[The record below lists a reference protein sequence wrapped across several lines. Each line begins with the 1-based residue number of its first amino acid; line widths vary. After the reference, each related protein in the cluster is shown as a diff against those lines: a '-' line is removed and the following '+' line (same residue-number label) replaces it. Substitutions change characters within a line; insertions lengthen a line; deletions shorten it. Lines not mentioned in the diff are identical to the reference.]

1 MKILLKSF
9 VDFYRDDGPMLAGA
23 ISCFILLAMV
33 PFLLLLVSLFGYF
46 LSRENEFYRFFMYQF
61 ISIFPQVTHQITR
74 ELETIISYREIGILT
89 LAVYA
94 LFSYQLYVSLETA
107 VHHIF
112 RVKEKRPFVF
122 SILISFVTITLLA
135 AFMVFSFGATW
146 VFSLLEF
153 LREYFPNLRVGIVK
167 PFMSRFIIPAFLLF
181 LFTAALYLLLPRK
194 KIRVRHALWGGLF
207 TAVFLEVAKHAFT
220 FYMTIKI
227 SRLGAIYGSLTA
239 IVTFL
244 MWLFY
249 SSSIFLI
256 GAELVHN
263 LGNLKGK

>member
-1 MKILLKSF
+1 MKILLNSF
-9 VDFYRDDGPMLAGA
+9 VDYIRDDGPMFAGA
-23 ISCFILLAMV
+23 ISCFFLLAMI
-33 PFLLLLVSLFGYF
+33 PFLLLLVSIFGYI
-46 LSRENEFYRFFMYQF
+46 LGQENEFYHFFMSQVV
-61 ISIFPQVTHQITR
+61 SLFPRVTHQITR
-74 ELETIISYREIGILT
+74 ELETIIRYREIGILT

-112 RVKEKRPFVF
+112 RVKEKRPLVF
-122 SILISFVTITLLA
+122 SILLSFVTITLLA
-135 AFMVFSFGATW
+135 AFMLFSFGATW
-146 VFSLLEF
+146 AVSLLEF
-153 LREYFPNLRVGIVK
+153 LRKFFPELKVGVATR
-167 PFMSRFIIPAFLLF
+167 FLSRFIIPAFLLL

-207 TAVFLEVAKHAFT
+207 TAVFLEAAKHIFT
-220 FYMTIKI
+220 LYMAIKI

-249 SSSIFLI
+249 SSSIFLV
-256 GAELVHN
+256 GAELVRH
-263 LGNLKGK
+263 LGNSKEK